1 MNSDSFH
8 NEDIYYDS
16 DEEETDSKTSKEEEG
31 IKNLDLIKSISFIL
45 TAILKENKKSKNYK
59 NIILKQRK
67 NIFSSKSIPN
77 ISIYDYL
84 VRIQKYACIE
94 KSTLI
99 MSLIYIDRL
108 CDLNNLTLTHYN
120 LHKILFTA
128 VLISIK
134 YNEDSLYNNNFYAK
148 IAGVKLKELKDM
160 EYSFVEM
167 SKFKFFIS
175 NELFE
180 KYNNFLNHF
189 KKN

>member
-84 VRIQKYACIE
+84 VRIQKYSCLE
-94 KSTLI
+94 KNTLI

-167 SKFKFFIS
+167 CKFKFFIS

-180 KYNNFLNHF
+180 KYNNFLNHL

>member
-31 IKNLDLIKSISFIL
+31 IKNLDLIKSVSFIL

-84 VRIQKYACIE
+84 VRIQKYSCLE
-94 KSTLI
+94 KNTLI

-167 SKFKFFIS
+167 CKFKFFIS

>member
-59 NIILKQRK
+59 NITLKQRK

-84 VRIQKYACIE
+84 VRIQKYSCLE
-94 KSTLI
+94 KNTLI

-167 SKFKFFIS
+167 CKFKFFIS